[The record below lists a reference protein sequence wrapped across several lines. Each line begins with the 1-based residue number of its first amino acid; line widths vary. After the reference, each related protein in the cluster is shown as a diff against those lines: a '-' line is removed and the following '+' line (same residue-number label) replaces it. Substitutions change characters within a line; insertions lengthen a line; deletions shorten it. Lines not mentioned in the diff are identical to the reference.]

1 MKGKKPTKH
10 YSAYLFILYLHFL
23 LRIWFITVATLFL
36 SLYELLSHMLSL
48 GEIANGKVEE
58 TDE

>member
-36 SLYELLSHMLSL
+36 SLDELLSHMLSL